1 MVAVILWSLL
11 GVVAACF
18 LFLLI
23 CALLVD
29 PKKEY
34 EEHSDFYR
42 RVINGVTGFGLW
54 ICRVR
59 IHVSGEE
66 KIPKDTKNLL
76 FVCNHRSNFD
86 PIVTWYALKQWKIAF
101 ISKAANFKIPF
112 FGRMIRK
119 CCFLPIDRDDPRK
132 AIRTI
137 QKAAHILEK
146 GQVSMAV
153 YPEGTRSKSG
163 ELLPFHNGVFKIAQ
177 KAGAQVVVLGISG
190 TEKVHKNL
198 PFHHTDVYLQVLD
211 VIDGDEVT
219 GSRTALLGERTQQ
232 KIENWLL
239 EKEEEYGNRLCDL

>member
-1 MVAVILWSLL
+1 MVAVILWSLV

-18 LFLLI
+18 VFLLI

-34 EEHSDFYR
+34 EEHSGFYR
-42 RVINGVTGFGLW
+42 RVINGATRFGLW
-54 ICRVR
+54 LCRVR
-59 IHVSGEE
+59 FHVSGTE

-86 PIVTWYALKQWKIAF
+86 PIVTWYALKEWKPAF

-119 CCFLPIDRDDPRK
+119 CCFLPIDREDPRK
-132 AIRTI
+132 AMQTI
-137 QKAAHILEK
+137 CKAAQMLQK

-163 ELLPFHNGVFKIAQ
+163 ALLPFHNGVFKIAQ

-190 TEKVHKNL
+190 TERVHKNL
-198 PFHHTDVYLQVLD
+198 PFHRTHVYLQVLD
-211 VIDGDEVT
+211 VIDGETVA
-219 GSRTALLGERTQQ
+219 GSRTAVLGERTRQ
-232 KIENWLL
+232 KIESWLSG
-239 EKEEEYGNRLCDL
+239 KEEKQCQQVM